1 MKILLLMGHC
11 SAEAILRWLVGEPV
25 SIVVRKVG
33 EDELPC
39 DFHDIEIVETHLT
52 TEQYRKIWKCSRK
65 TNYRIHA
72 CLSHPLSLVICKK
85 VLKEYQKN
93 APPKR

>member
-11 SAEAILRWLVGEPV
+11 SAEEILRWLVSEPV
-25 SIVVRKVG
+25 SIIVRKVK

-52 TEQYRKIWKCSRK
+52 AEEYKRIWKCTRK

-72 CLSHPLSLVICKK
+72 CLCHPLSLVICRK
-85 VLKEYQKN
+85 VLKEYRKN
-93 APPKR
+93 APHER